1 VTLRR
6 PNGRESA
13 SLSLTLSALRDTV
26 TPLLAP
32 TVHEVSFV
40 AKEPYATWT
49 LHGGATGIT
58 CEVEHS
64 GIWYVQLDG
73 WYLLELFPLG
83 ETRLEKFLTALDAT
97 PIQLVTARIGTK
109 VVGSWLRF
117 SGGMEF
123 EDLTRRDKRIMLT
136 PGYSLDVT
144 PWIAGIER
152 RDLLP
157 S

>member
-1 VTLRR
+1 MR
-6 PNGRESA
+6 NA
-13 SLSLTLSALRDTV
+13 LTLSALRDVV

-32 TVHEVSFV
+32 TVQEVSFV
-40 AKEPYATWT
+40 AREPYNTWT

-64 GIWYVQLDG
+64 GIWYLQLDD
-73 WYLLELFPLG
+73 WYLLELFPVG
-83 ETRLEKFLTALDAT
+83 ETRLVAFLTALDIN

-117 SGGMEF
+117 SGGLEF
-123 EDLTRRDKRIMLT
+123 EDPIRRDKRMTLT
-136 PGYSLDVT
+136 SGYSLDVT
-144 PWIAGIER
+144 PWVTGIER